1 MTEQERVNL
10 RRIRQNIITRLDEVE
25 NMMDGV
31 YDDVIAIIQDTAQ
44 KTGEDIVLS
53 YNDNMSKE
61 QKAREIRSAIHQ
73 TDNPELENKIKTEL
87 KRGSEDKKERMA
99 MLQSKIDGIYHDQL
113 KLIND
118 ELKKVDFE
126 KIKEQTNNIN
136 KSLLVHTTGKE
147 YAIMV
152 IEVTEEEINK
162 NTNEYNEK
170 LAEFGQKYGSIDE
183 YDNKVKEFEKKLSD
197 IDKMIKETENN
208 PDFTDEMKE
217 QALRGLK
224 ENKSNIQNEYNDM
237 KKFHDMLEGYTSKN
251 EELKKEIDN
260 QKKDVEKYDKL
271 IKETM
276 AEKENIQNPQASIAA
291 KEYNEDAENLK
302 KILNEKGLNFEYS
315 KASEDNNKNKEDIEK
330 DNKEENSKEDNNQQ
344 KEQKGATN
352 EVAAT
357 AASPKQQVV
366 TLQAQPQQ
374 QLTPNGT
381 GAAKNVLDA
390 YNKFSSGEIAE
401 NLNDLRNLTAL
412 ASALQ
417 EAQEDKNSNID
428 KKTLKDFKD
437 KFLSNNASIVGK
449 LSQDLFDSSRDGN
462 DFTEKVVSLMSKLDG
477 REKEDIEEL
486 VNSMY
491 EGYNKFEG
499 EDEKDKKDKKDKKRK
514 LGKRKKENEADTRK
528 EDVYGCVTPLLQGSL
543 NKKEAQELSS
553 IVTELS
559 AKNDLSEEE
568 LETFEILKKQILAGY
583 VYKTVDVMNRT
594 PMSKFFNKINGSN
607 KACIALAKNVTDIQN
622 NEIAAKTKP
631 AKEKL
636 GDTLKKDVNDPTKIV
651 SRNIEPVRKQQP
663 PTR

>member
-1 MTEQERVNL
+1 MTEQERINF

-53 YNDNMSKE
+53 YDDNMSKE
-61 QKAREIRSAIHQ
+61 QKAREIWFAIRQ
-73 TDNPELENKIKTEL
+73 TDNPEFENKIKTEMR
-87 KRGSEDKKERMA
+87 RGLEDINEEITR
-99 MLQSKIDGIYHDQL
+99 LQSKINDIYKGQL
-113 KLIND
+113 KVINE

-126 KIKEQTNNIN
+126 KIKEQTKNID
-136 KSLLVHTTGKE
+136 KVLWAHTTRKE
-147 YAIMV
+147 YASMV
-152 IEVTEEEINK
+152 IEWAEEEINK
-162 NTNEYNEK
+162 NTSEYNQK

-251 EELKKEIDN
+251 EELKEEIDN

-276 AEKENIQNPQASIAA
+276 AEKENMQNPQATIAA
-291 KEYNEDAENLK
+291 KEYDEDAENLK
-302 KILNEKGLNFEYS
+302 NILNEKGLNFQYS

-330 DNKEENSKEDNNQQ
+330 DNKEENKQQ
-344 KEQKGATN
+344 KEQKGTTN

-357 AASPKQQVV
+357 VASPKQQVV
-366 TLQAQPQQ
+366 TSQAQPQQ

-401 NLNDLRNLTAL
+401 NLDDLRNLTAL

-428 KKTLKDFKD
+428 KKTLKDFKE
-437 KFLSNNASIVGK
+437 KFLSNNASIVTK

-477 REKEDIEEL
+477 RKKEDIEKL
-486 VNSMY
+486 VSNIY
-491 EGYNKFEG
+491 DGYDVENTN
-499 EDEKDKKDKKDKKRK
+499 
-514 LGKRKKENEADTRK
+514 KKENPNS
-528 EDVYGCVTPLLQGSL
+528 YGCITPLLQGSL

-559 AKNDLSEEE
+559 GKKDLSEEE
-568 LETFEILKKQILAGY
+568 LETFETLKKQILAGY
-583 VYKTVDVMNRT
+583 VYKTVDNMTRN
-594 PMSKFFNKINGSN
+594 PMSKFFSKINGSN
-607 KACIALAKNVTDIQN
+607 KACIALAKNVADIQN
-622 NEIAAKTKP
+622 NEIAAKTKT

-651 SRNIEPVRKQQP
+651 TRDAEPVRKQQP

>member
-1 MTEQERVNL
+1 MTEQERINF

-53 YNDNMSKE
+53 YDDNMSKE
-61 QKAREIRSAIHQ
+61 QKAREIWFAIRQ
-73 TDNPELENKIKTEL
+73 TDNPEFENKIKTEMR
-87 KRGSEDKKERMA
+87 RGLEDINEEITR
-99 MLQSKIDGIYHDQL
+99 LQSKINDIYKGQL
-113 KLIND
+113 KVINE

-126 KIKEQTNNIN
+126 KIKEQTKNID
-136 KSLLVHTTGKE
+136 KVLWAHTTRKE
-147 YAIMV
+147 YASMV
-152 IEVTEEEINK
+152 IEWAEEEINK
-162 NTNEYNEK
+162 NTSEYNQK

-276 AEKENIQNPQASIAA
+276 AEKENIQNPQATIAA
-291 KEYNEDAENLK
+291 KEYDEDAENLK
-302 KILNEKGLNFEYS
+302 NILNEKGLNFQYS

-330 DNKEENSKEDNNQQ
+330 DNKEENKQQ
-344 KEQKGATN
+344 KEQKGTTN

-357 AASPKQQVV
+357 VASPKQQVV
-366 TLQAQPQQ
+366 TSQAQPQQ

-401 NLNDLRNLTAL
+401 NLDDLRNLTAL

-428 KKTLKDFKD
+428 KKTLKDFKE
-437 KFLSNNASIVGK
+437 KFLSNNASIVTK

-477 REKEDIEEL
+477 RKKEDIEKL
-486 VNSMY
+486 VSNIY
-491 EGYNKFEG
+491 DGYDVENTN
-499 EDEKDKKDKKDKKRK
+499 
-514 LGKRKKENEADTRK
+514 KKENPNS
-528 EDVYGCVTPLLQGSL
+528 YGCITPLLQGSL

-559 AKNDLSEEE
+559 GKKDLSEEE
-568 LETFEILKKQILAGY
+568 LETFETLKKQILAGY
-583 VYKTVDVMNRT
+583 VYKTVDNMTRN
-594 PMSKFFNKINGSN
+594 PMSKFFSKINGSN
-607 KACIALAKNVTDIQN
+607 KACIALAKNVADIQN
-622 NEIAAKTKP
+622 NEIAAKTKT

-651 SRNIEPVRKQQP
+651 TREAEPVRKQQP

>member
-1 MTEQERVNL
+1 MTEQERINF

-53 YNDNMSKE
+53 YDDNMSKE
-61 QKAREIRSAIHQ
+61 QKAREIWFAIRQ
-73 TDNPELENKIKTEL
+73 TDNPEFENKIKTEMR
-87 KRGSEDKKERMA
+87 RGLEDINEEITR
-99 MLQSKIDGIYHDQL
+99 LQSKINDIYKGQL
-113 KLIND
+113 KVINE

-126 KIKEQTNNIN
+126 KIKEQTKNID
-136 KSLLVHTTGKE
+136 KVLWAHTTRKE
-147 YAIMV
+147 YASMV
-152 IEVTEEEINK
+152 IEWAEEEINK
-162 NTNEYNEK
+162 NTSEYNQK

-251 EELKKEIDN
+251 EELKEEIDN

-276 AEKENIQNPQASIAA
+276 AEKENIQNPQATIAA
-291 KEYNEDAENLK
+291 KEYDEDAENLK
-302 KILNEKGLNFEYS
+302 NILNEKGLNFQYS
-315 KASEDNNKNKEDIEK
+315 KASEGNNKNKEDIEK
-330 DNKEENSKEDNNQQ
+330 DNKEENKQQ
-344 KEQKGATN
+344 KEQKGTTN

-357 AASPKQQVV
+357 VASPKQQVV
-366 TLQAQPQQ
+366 TSQAQPQQ

-401 NLNDLRNLTAL
+401 NLDDLRNLTAL

-428 KKTLKDFKD
+428 KKTLKDFKE
-437 KFLSNNASIVGK
+437 KFLSNNASIVTK

-477 REKEDIEEL
+477 RKKEDIEKL
-486 VNSMY
+486 VSNIY
-491 EGYNKFEG
+491 DGYDVENTN
-499 EDEKDKKDKKDKKRK
+499 
-514 LGKRKKENEADTRK
+514 KKENPNS
-528 EDVYGCVTPLLQGSL
+528 YGCITPLLQGSL

-559 AKNDLSEEE
+559 GKKDLSEEE
-568 LETFEILKKQILAGY
+568 LETFETLKKQILAGY
-583 VYKTVDVMNRT
+583 VYKTVDNMTRN
-594 PMSKFFNKINGSN
+594 PMSKFFSKINGSN
-607 KACIALAKNVTDIQN
+607 KACIALAKNVADIQN
-622 NEIAAKTKP
+622 NEIAAKTKT

-651 SRNIEPVRKQQP
+651 TREAEPVRKQQP

>member
-1 MTEQERVNL
+1 MTEQERINF

-53 YNDNMSKE
+53 YDDNMSKE
-61 QKAREIRSAIHQ
+61 QKAREIWFAIRQ
-73 TDNPELENKIKTEL
+73 TDNPEFENKIKTEMR
-87 KRGSEDKKERMA
+87 RGLEDINEEITR
-99 MLQSKIDGIYHDQL
+99 LQSKINDIYKGQL
-113 KLIND
+113 KVINE

-126 KIKEQTNNIN
+126 KIKEQTKNID
-136 KSLLVHTTGKE
+136 KVLWAHTTRKE
-147 YAIMV
+147 YASMV
-152 IEVTEEEINK
+152 IEWAEEEINK
-162 NTNEYNEK
+162 NTSEYNQK

-251 EELKKEIDN
+251 EELKEEIDN

-276 AEKENIQNPQASIAA
+276 AEKENIQNPQATIAA
-291 KEYNEDAENLK
+291 KEYDEDAENLK
-302 KILNEKGLNFEYS
+302 NILNEKGLNFQYS

-330 DNKEENSKEDNNQQ
+330 DNKEENKQQ
-344 KEQKGATN
+344 KEQKGTTN

-357 AASPKQQVV
+357 VASPKQQVV
-366 TLQAQPQQ
+366 TSQAQPQQ

-401 NLNDLRNLTAL
+401 NLDDLRNLTAL

-428 KKTLKDFKD
+428 KKTLKDFKE
-437 KFLSNNASIVGK
+437 KFLSNNASIVTK

-477 REKEDIEEL
+477 RKKEDIEKL
-486 VNSMY
+486 VSNIY
-491 EGYNKFEG
+491 DGYDVENTN
-499 EDEKDKKDKKDKKRK
+499 
-514 LGKRKKENEADTRK
+514 KKENPNS
-528 EDVYGCVTPLLQGSL
+528 YGCITPLLQGSL

-559 AKNDLSEEE
+559 GKKDLSEEE
-568 LETFEILKKQILAGY
+568 LETFETLKKQILAGY
-583 VYKTVDVMNRT
+583 VYKTVDNMTRN
-594 PMSKFFNKINGSN
+594 PMSKFFSKINGSN
-607 KACIALAKNVTDIQN
+607 KACIALAKNVADIQN
-622 NEIAAKTKP
+622 NEIAAKTKT

-651 SRNIEPVRKQQP
+651 TRDAEPVRKQQP

>member
-1 MTEQERVNL
+1 MTEQERINF

-53 YNDNMSKE
+53 YDDNMSKE
-61 QKAREIRSAIHQ
+61 QKAREIWFAIRQ
-73 TDNPELENKIKTEL
+73 TDNPEFENKIKTEMR
-87 KRGSEDKKERMA
+87 RGLEDINEEITR
-99 MLQSKIDGIYHDQL
+99 LQSKINDIYKGQL
-113 KLIND
+113 KVINE

-126 KIKEQTNNIN
+126 KIKEQTKNID
-136 KSLLVHTTGKE
+136 KVLWAHTTRKE
-147 YAIMV
+147 YASMV
-152 IEVTEEEINK
+152 IEWAEEEINK
-162 NTNEYNEK
+162 NTSEYNQK

-251 EELKKEIDN
+251 EELKEEIDN

-276 AEKENIQNPQASIAA
+276 AEKENIQNPQATIAA
-291 KEYNEDAENLK
+291 KEYDEDAENLK
-302 KILNEKGLNFEYS
+302 NILNEKGLNFQYS

-330 DNKEENSKEDNNQQ
+330 DNKEENKQQ
-344 KEQKGATN
+344 KEQKGTTN

-357 AASPKQQVV
+357 VASPKQQVV
-366 TLQAQPQQ
+366 TSQAQPQQ

-401 NLNDLRNLTAL
+401 NLDDLRNLTAL

-428 KKTLKDFKD
+428 KKTLKDFKE
-437 KFLSNNASIVGK
+437 KFLSNNASIVTK

-477 REKEDIEEL
+477 RKKEDIEKL
-486 VNSMY
+486 VSNIY
-491 EGYNKFEG
+491 DGYDVENTN
-499 EDEKDKKDKKDKKRK
+499 
-514 LGKRKKENEADTRK
+514 KKENPNS
-528 EDVYGCVTPLLQGSL
+528 YGCITPLLQGSL

-559 AKNDLSEEE
+559 GKKDLSEEE

-622 NEIAAKTKP
+622 
-631 AKEKL
+631 KEVSRREEESKSKFNNDL
-636 GDTLKKDVNDPTKIV
+636 EKMVNDPSMILG
-651 SRNIEPVRKQQP
+651 RNRDAEPVRKQQP

>member
-1 MTEQERVNL
+1 MTEQERINF
-10 RRIRQNIITRLDEVE
+10 RIIRQNIITRLDEVE

-428 KKTLKDFKD
+428 KKTLKDFKE
-437 KFLSNNASIVGK
+437 KFLSNNASIVTK

-477 REKEDIEEL
+477 RKKEDIEKL
-486 VNSMY
+486 VSNIY
-491 EGYNKFEG
+491 DGYDVENTN
-499 EDEKDKKDKKDKKRK
+499 
-514 LGKRKKENEADTRK
+514 KKENPNS
-528 EDVYGCVTPLLQGSL
+528 YGCITPLLQGSL

-559 AKNDLSEEE
+559 GKKDLSEEE
-568 LETFEILKKQILAGY
+568 LETFETLKKQILAGY
-583 VYKTVDVMNRT
+583 VYKTVDNMTRN
-594 PMSKFFNKINGSN
+594 PMSKFFSKINGSN
-607 KACIALAKNVTDIQN
+607 KACIALAKNVADIQN
-622 NEIAAKTKP
+622 NEIAAKTKT

-651 SRNIEPVRKQQP
+651 TREAEPVRKQQP

>member
-1 MTEQERVNL
+1 MTEQERINF

-53 YNDNMSKE
+53 YDDNMSKE
-61 QKAREIRSAIHQ
+61 QKAREIWFAIRQ
-73 TDNPELENKIKTEL
+73 TDNPEFENKIKTEMR
-87 KRGSEDKKERMA
+87 RGLEDINEEITR
-99 MLQSKIDGIYHDQL
+99 LQSKINDIYKGQL
-113 KLIND
+113 KVINE

-126 KIKEQTNNIN
+126 KIKEQTKNID
-136 KSLLVHTTGKE
+136 KVLWAHTTRKE
-147 YAIMV
+147 YASMV
-152 IEVTEEEINK
+152 IEWAEEEINK
-162 NTNEYNEK
+162 NTSEYNQK

-251 EELKKEIDN
+251 EELKEEIDN

-276 AEKENIQNPQASIAA
+276 AEKENIQNPQATIAA
-291 KEYNEDAENLK
+291 KEYDEDAENLK
-302 KILNEKGLNFEYS
+302 NILNEKGLNFQYS

-330 DNKEENSKEDNNQQ
+330 DNKEENKQQ
-344 KEQKGATN
+344 KEQKGTTN

-357 AASPKQQVV
+357 VASPKQQVV
-366 TLQAQPQQ
+366 TSQAQPQQ

-401 NLNDLRNLTAL
+401 NLDDLRNLTAL

-428 KKTLKDFKD
+428 KKTLKDFKE
-437 KFLSNNASIVGK
+437 KFLSNNASIVTK

-477 REKEDIEEL
+477 RKKEDIEKL
-486 VNSMY
+486 VSNIY
-491 EGYNKFEG
+491 DGYDVENTN
-499 EDEKDKKDKKDKKRK
+499 
-514 LGKRKKENEADTRK
+514 KKENPNS
-528 EDVYGCVTPLLQGSL
+528 YGCITPLLQGSL

-559 AKNDLSEEE
+559 GKKDLSEEE
-568 LETFEILKKQILAGY
+568 LETFETLKKQILAGY
-583 VYKTVDVMNRT
+583 VYKTVDNMTRN
-594 PMSKFFNKINGSN
+594 PMSKFFSKINGSN
-607 KACIALAKNVTDIQN
+607 KACIALAKNVADIQN
-622 NEIAAKTKP
+622 NEIAAKTKT

-651 SRNIEPVRKQQP
+651 TREAEPVRKQQP